1 MTTNSNL
8 SIRFLHFLIVS
19 NLILKRLS
27 ILSAVVWTDAIQY
40 VLMMGAILSVMFL
53 GNKSVGGWSNTVA
66 AAERGQ
72 RIEFFKFVY
81 ILNFSI
87 LLYLY
92 LYVRKKKSK
101 REENHVET
109 NWHDKFH
116 SLKGI
121 FSVLFAT
128 QNNITDNNKKIR
140 SILLKHWCGAKNCLL
155 YFHTQFRSKSIC
167 SDNILE
173 HINWH
178 DSSFIGKHWH
188 QSSYSATMFIF
199 IGSIKG

>member
-1 MTTNSNL
+1 MPFNTCWWWAPFYLWCFWATNRLADGRIRSQLPNVANASNFL
-8 SIRFLHFLIVS
+8 SLYTYWI
-19 NLILKRLS
+19 
-27 ILSAVVWTDAIQY
+27 
-40 VLMMGAILSVMFL
+40 SVFC
-53 GNKSVGGWSNTVA
+53 
-66 AAERGQ
+66 
-72 RIEFFKFVY
+72 Y
-81 ILNFSI
+81 IYICTSE
-87 LLYLY
+87 
-92 LYVRKKKSK
+92 KKKSK

-116 SLKGI
+116 CLKGI

>member
-92 LYVRKKKSK
+92 LYVRKKKVKEK
-101 REENHVET
+101 RIT
-109 NWHDKFH
+109 
-116 SLKGI
+116 LKQTG
-121 FSVLFAT
+121 T
-128 QNNITDNNKKIR
+128 
-140 SILLKHWCGAKNCLL
+140 
-155 YFHTQFRSKSIC
+155 
-167 SDNILE
+167 
-173 HINWH
+173 IN
-178 DSSFIGKHWH
+178 F
-188 QSSYSATMFIF
+188 TV
-199 IGSIKG
+199 